1 MWISRRKYNAMLDM
15 LIKSSEQ
22 DEREVY
28 LIEDLYERNA
38 KLLEENAELISQK
51 ADLEKRLR
59 FFGIEI
65 GLPPDPEKDKLDFPK
80 VTKI

>member
-1 MWISRRKYNAMLDM
+1 MWISRKKYNAMLDVM
-15 LIKSSEQ
+15 SKTSDQL
-22 DEREVY
+22 ERKEY

-38 KLLEENAELISQK
+38 KLMEEKSE
-51 ADLEKRLR
+51 LEKRLR

>member
-1 MWISRRKYNAMLDM
+1 MWISKRKYNVMLD
-15 LIKSSEQ
+15 LLADQSKK
-22 DEREVY
+22 
-28 LIEDLYERNA
+28 IEAHETTMKWQTDKIFQLMVD
-38 KLLEENAELISQK
+38 KQ
-51 ADLEKRLR
+51 DLERRLR

>member
-1 MWISRRKYNAMLDM
+1 MIISKRKYNAMLDVM
-15 LIKSSEQ
+15 SKTSDQL
-22 DEREVY
+22 ERKEY
-28 LIEDLYERNA
+28 LIEDLHERIF
-38 KLLEENAELISQK
+38 KLMEEKS
-51 ADLEKRLR
+51 DLEKRLR

>member
-1 MWISRRKYNAMLDM
+1 MWISKKKYDAMLDIM
-15 LIKSSEQ
+15 IKSSDQ
-22 DEREVY
+22 QERQEY

-38 KLLEENAELISQK
+38 KLMQK
-51 ADLEKRLR
+51 KSELEKRLR

>member
-1 MWISRRKYNAMLDM
+1 MWISKKKYNAMLDVM
-15 LIKSSEQ
+15 SKTSDQLEHKE
-22 DEREVY
+22 Y
-28 LIEDLYERNA
+28 LIEDLHERIF
-38 KLLEENAELISQK
+38 KLMEEKS
-51 ADLEKRLR
+51 DLERRLR